1 MVLLITPEWKTGQLC
16 KCKTP
21 SHKKSVLLT
30 TIRPVEILDLHI
42 KPADFFTA
50 NPAID
55 VPGRKN
61 FTSQLTNAEK
71 AEESSCCAD
80 SKPRL

>member
-1 MVLLITPEWKTGQLC
+1 
-16 KCKTP
+16 
-21 SHKKSVLLT
+21 LLT
-30 TIRPVEILDLHI
+30 KSACRPVEILELHI
-42 KPADFFTA
+42 KPADFFER
-50 NPAID
+50 NPALD

-71 AEESSCCAD
+71 TEEQPSYCT